1 MSELSGRRNV
11 IFMRLQFKNRWAHR
25 VQDALL
31 RRGRMRPRGE
41 ALVVALPVHADW
53 DEAFLRVESYLRA
66 HHIESRVLLNR
77 LTTDIL
83 AAARRLA
90 MKQPEEAPV
99 SLAMRIAQA
108 RIGEW
113 LVQALGEGDWA
124 DERFRARGRLALLL
138 SEIPLQY
145 PERFLA
151 SEELPKETKARLT
164 HARLVP
170 GPDVRLVSMTSAPLE
185 FPLTEAVEEK
195 WTTFNRST
203 FFRASMS
210 WLLIGTF
217 AGVLWAATR

>member
-1 MSELSGRRNV
+1 MG
-11 IFMRLQFKNRWAHR
+11 LQFKNQWAHR
-25 VQDALL
+25 VQEDLL
-31 RRGRMRPRGE
+31 RRVRIRPRSE
-41 ALVVALPVHADW
+41 PLVVALPVHADW

-83 AAARRLA
+83 AAARVLVI
-90 MKQPEEAPV
+90 KHPDEAPV
-99 SLAMRIAQA
+99 TLAMRIAQA

-113 LVQALGEGDWA
+113 LVQALGHGDWA

-138 SEIPLQY
+138 AEIPQQC

-151 SEELPKETKARLT
+151 LEELPAETKTRLSE
-164 HARLVP
+164 ARLVP
-170 GPDVRLVSMTSAPLE
+170 GPDVRLASMPSAPLE

-210 WLLIGTF
+210 WLVIGTV
-217 AGVLWAATR
+217 AGFLWIATR

>member
-1 MSELSGRRNV
+1 
-11 IFMRLQFKNRWAHR
+11 MRLEFKNRWAYR
-25 VQDALL
+25 VQDALI

-41 ALVVALPVHADW
+41 ALVVALPIHADW

-77 LTTDIL
+77 LTTDVL
-83 AAARRLA
+83 AAARLLA
-90 MKQPEEAPV
+90 IEQPDEAPV
-99 SLAMRIAQA
+99 TLAMRIAQA

-113 LVQALGEGDWA
+113 LVQALGQGDWA

-151 SEELPKETKARLT
+151 VEELPEETKARLAD
-164 HARLVP
+164 ARLVP
-170 GPDVRLVSMTSAPLE
+170 GPDVRLASMPAVPLE
-185 FPLTEAVEEK
+185 FPLIEAVEEK

-210 WLLIGTF
+210 WLVIGTF
-217 AGVLWAATR
+217 AGVLWIVTR

>member
-1 MSELSGRRNV
+1 
-11 IFMRLQFKNRWAHR
+11 MRLQFKNRWADR
-25 VQDALL
+25 VRDALL
-31 RRGRMRPRGE
+31 RPGRMRPRGE
-41 ALVVALPVHADW
+41 ARVVALPVHADW

-83 AAARRLA
+83 AAARLLA
-90 MKQPEEAPV
+90 IEQPEEAPV
-99 SLAMRIAQA
+99 TLAMRIAQA

-151 SEELPKETKARLT
+151 VEELPEETKTRLGN
-164 HARLVP
+164 AKLVP
-170 GPDVRLVSMTSAPLE
+170 NPDVRLASMISTPLE
-185 FPLTEAVEEK
+185 FPITEAVEEK

-210 WLLIGTF
+210 WLVIGTC
-217 AGVLWAATR
+217 AGVLWIATR